1 MSEEQQE
8 YRIEGRPATIFRTVK
23 SKDNPFVMI
32 DRRPIDNAALSF
44 KAKGILTYLM
54 SRPDG
59 WEVSVKDLFNHATDG
74 EDAIRSGLAE
84 LRKAGHMKYVQE
96 RVKGRITGMVI
107 EVYEVPLTSPHADF
121 PDVEKPHVEKPDV
134 ENPTQ
139 VISTL
144 SSTESSSKEREPALS
159 QKDFY
164 GMTAKDAQQ
173 VLELQRFR
181 DATGTWPGVGQWWM
195 IYQRMNADALTVE
208 QVRNIFEQWCARGYK
223 PNNIDFLLYAK
234 AGNIPDNNK
243 KVTYGKPN
251 PNSKSEPPAPVTDAQ
266 RAAVE
271 RIRAQRLAAA
281 AAQVVPV

>member
-1 MSEEQQE
+1 MTDEQQE
-8 YRIEGRPATIFRTVK
+8 YRIEGRPSTIFRTVK

-32 DRRPIDNAALSF
+32 DRRPIDNKELSF

-107 EVYEVPLTSPHADF
+107 EVYEVPFTSPHADF

-139 VISTL
+139 VLSNL
-144 SSTESSSKEREPALS
+144 SSTDSNKNTEREAREFS
-159 QKDFY
+159 QDDFF
-164 GMTAKDAQQ
+164 GMPVREAQQ
-173 VLELQRFR
+173 IPELQRFR
-181 DATGTWPGVGQWWM
+181 DATATWPPAGQWWL
-195 IYQRMNADALTVE
+195 IYRIVRADSLTVE
-208 QVRNIFEQWCARGYK
+208 QIRATYEQWCGRGYN
-223 PNNIDFLLYAK
+223 PANIDHLLYAK
-234 AGNIPDNNK
+234 DGKIPERNSRP
-243 KVTYGKPN
+243 TYHGRPKQT
-251 PNSKSEPPAPVTDAQ
+251 SQKQVEDA
-266 RAAVE
+266 
-271 RIRAQRLAAA
+271 LASW
-281 AAQVVPV
+281 VGG